1 MSMSEPLKPNLRPTS
16 EDGIPAAD
24 PGPGAPPTAPGFGI
38 EGEDPDAAR
47 DAAVSDDHAAS
58 EDDAGAAD
66 DGPSDAF
73 FRGLSG

>member
-1 MSMSEPLKPNLRPTS
+1 MSEPLEPNLRPAS

-24 PGPGAPPTAPGFGI
+24 PGTGAPPTAPGFGI

-47 DAAVSDDHAAS
+47 DAAVSDDDAAS
-58 EDDAGAAD
+58 DDAGAGD